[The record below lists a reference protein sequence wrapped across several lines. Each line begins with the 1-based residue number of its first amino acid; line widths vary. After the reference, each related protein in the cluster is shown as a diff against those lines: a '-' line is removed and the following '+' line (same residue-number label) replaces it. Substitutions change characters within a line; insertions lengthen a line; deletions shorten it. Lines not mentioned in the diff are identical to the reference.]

1 MLMFPSQHLF
11 GDDEPNSIDDELFA
25 ADKRPLVG
33 QRSDVGAFDEDS
45 GVQTPG
51 STRRKEGKDPENM
64 V

>member
-11 GDDEPNSIDDELFA
+11 GDDELFA

-51 STRRKEGKDPENM
+51 STRRKESKDPENM